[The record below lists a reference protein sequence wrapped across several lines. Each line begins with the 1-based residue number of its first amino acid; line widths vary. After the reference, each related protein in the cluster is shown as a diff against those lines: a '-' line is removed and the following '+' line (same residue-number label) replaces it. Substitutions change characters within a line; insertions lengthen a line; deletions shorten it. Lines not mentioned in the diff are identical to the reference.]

1 MINILHTID
10 TTGPGGA
17 ETVFLNLVSGL
28 DRKRFNP
35 IVAIPGQ
42 GWVNDE
48 LVRNGIKPIFISSKG
63 SFSVRYL
70 LQLIDIVRK
79 HKIDIIQSH
88 LIGSNVY
95 CSIAGILCGVP
106 VISTIHGFV
115 DTDKHDRISK
125 LRFFFMNHGS
135 KRIVFVSNQLKDHFI
150 KEYNIRSEKAVTI
163 YNGIDLEVYRD
174 HRSISIRKELGLD
187 SRHILIGSIGNI
199 REAKGYDYLL
209 QAADVV
215 IRTHPECRFV
225 IAGEGSGPLY
235 NKLLT
240 LNQSLGLE
248 EKVFFLGFRKDVSEI
263 LNNFDIFVLSST
275 SEGFSIVT
283 LEAMACRIPVVVTR
297 CGGPQEIVDDR
308 YELTAPPADS
318 DALAGVIMK
327 AIEDK
332 IMLDM
337 CVDNS
342 YEIVSKR
349 FSKHAMLKE
358 YEKSYICEQKQ
369 SNKYNGTDKSLGCLE
384 K

>member
-1 MINILHTID
+1 MVINILHTID

-17 ETVFLNLVSGL
+17 ETVFLNLVNGL
-28 DRKRFNP
+28 DRDMFHST
-35 IVAIPGQ
+35 VAIPGQ

-48 LVRNGIKPIFISSKG
+48 LVRNGIKPIFISSRG
-63 SFSVRYL
+63 SFNVRYL
-70 LQLIDIVRK
+70 SQVIDIVRK

-95 CSIAGILCGVP
+95 CSIAGILCRVP

-125 LRFFFMNHGS
+125 LRFFLMNHGS

-150 KEYNIRSEKAVTI
+150 KEYNIHSENAVTI
-163 YNGIDLEVYRD
+163 YNGIDLEVYQDR
-174 HRSISIRKELGLD
+174 RSVSIRKELGLD
-187 SRHILIGSIGNI
+187 DSHILIGSIGNI

-209 QAADVV
+209 QAAAIV

-235 NKLLT
+235 NKLIT
-240 LNQSLGLE
+240 LKQRLGLE
-248 EKVFFLGFRKDVSEI
+248 GKVFFLGFRKDVSEI
-263 LNNFDIFVLSST
+263 LNNLDIFVLSSI

-308 YELTAPPADS
+308 YDLTAPPADS
-318 DALAGVIMK
+318 IALAGVIIK
-327 AIEDK
+327 AMENK
-332 IMLDM
+332 NMRGT
-337 CVDNS
+337 CVNNS
-342 YEIVSKR
+342 YEIISTR
-349 FSKHAMLKE
+349 FSKYVMLKE
-358 YEKSYICEQKQ
+358 YEKIYLFELK
-369 SNKYNGTDKSLGCLE
+369 KSKE
-384 K
+384 N

>member
-17 ETVFLNLVSGL
+17 ETVFLNLVNGL
-28 DRKRFNP
+28 DRKIFHP

-48 LVRNGIKPIFISSKG
+48 LVRNGIKPIYIRSRG

-70 LQLIDIVRK
+70 SQIIDIVRK

-95 CSIAGILCGVP
+95 CSIVGILCRVP

-115 DTDKHDRISK
+115 DTDKHDSISK
-125 LRFFFMNHGS
+125 LRFLLMNYGS

-163 YNGIDLEVYRD
+163 YNGIDLEVYQNR
-174 HRSISIRKELGLD
+174 RSISIRKELGLD

-199 REAKGYDYLL
+199 RDAKGYDYLL
-209 QAADVV
+209 QAADIV

-225 IAGEGSGPLY
+225 ITGERSGPLY
-235 NKLLT
+235 TKLLD
-240 LNQSLGLE
+240 LRHNLGLDD
-248 EKVFFLGFRKDVSEI
+248 KVFFLGYRKDVSKV
-263 LNNFDIFVLSST
+263 LNSLDIFVLPSI

-283 LEAMACRIPVVVTR
+283 LEAMACCIPAVVTR
-297 CGGPQEIVDDR
+297 CGGPQEILADS
-308 YELTAPPADS
+308 YELTAPTRDEK
-318 DALAGVIMK
+318 ALACVITK

-332 IMLDM
+332 DILHA
-337 CVDNS
+337 CVNS
-342 YEIVSKR
+342 SYKIVSR
-349 FSKHAMLKE
+349 CFSKGAMLNN
-358 YEKSYICEQKQ
+358 YEEVYTIALKSSGNRISY
-369 SNKYNGTDKSLGCLE
+369 GD
-384 K
+384 